1 MKKYD
6 RKLLKLKPK
15 RFPKLTGKTAEQEGT
30 VRINM
35 ILDMLNLEAD
45 NESSVIHIKSDVTLL
60 AVKTGNNFEMCYKD
74 VRSFLLYFVSLTASI
89 GDTG

>member
-1 MKKYD
+1 
-6 RKLLKLKPK
+6 
-15 RFPKLTGKTAEQEGT
+15 
-30 VRINM
+30 
-35 ILDMLNLEAD
+35 MLNLEAD

-74 VRSFLLYFVSLTASI
+74 VRSFVLYFVSLTASI